1 MAAISFRLETF
12 EGPLDLLLHLVSKHK
27 LNIYDI
33 EISLLLEQ
41 YLDYMS
47 KIETQDYEQ
56 AADFLEMAARLI
68 YIKTCYLLPKPEE
81 GDELKKELEGRMIE
95 YSLCRLAAQ
104 KLREKY
110 AGSSIFVR
118 KAVKLPVNKT
128 YSRTHDVSEL
138 YNAYMSISSKVKEYK
153 PLRANMF
160 SPIVAKKIVS
170 VESKITQI
178 LELLYTTG
186 SFGMDKLYEGMKD
199 RSERIA
205 AFLAVLELTKSGRI
219 ALNEDNTEVT
229 LRRDYDP
236 EAEEEDGGEIAETTS
251 EEEAAEEVPE
261 MTPQEEAPA
270 EGSPELETETIP
282 EKEEYITEEQPEPV
296 PEPEIEPSRP
306 KKQSASLAIP
316 RRRLMFSEPIAV
328 AAYAP
333 EVKEAP
339 EEKPETAEETAEPET
354 EAAAPA
360 EEISV
365 QESAEPIVEEAVE
378 EIAEQIEETPEPE
391 PAVIQTEETAEPE
404 TETAAPAEEISVQ
417 ESAEPIVEEAV
428 EEIAEQIE
436 EVPEPEPAVI
446 QTEETAEPE
455 TETAAPAE
463 EISVQE
469 SAEPI
474 VEEAVEE
481 IAEQIEET
489 PEPEPVTVEEEKPE
503 ITEFELPIVPVVE
516 KDEPENKLPPD
527 TGYTLKA
534 NLWGQKRYWGSNS
547 GEFRIIAK
555 MRIG

>member
-138 YNAYMSISSKVKEYK
+138 YNAYMAISSKVKEYK

-251 EEEAAEEVPE
+251 EETIAEEAPE
-261 MTPQEEAPA
+261 VTPQEEAPA
-270 EGSPELETETIP
+270 EGSPELEAEIIT
-282 EKEEYITEEQPEPV
+282 EKEEYITEEQPE

-316 RRRLMFSEPIAV
+316 RRRLMFSEPLAV

-339 EEKPETAEETAEPET
+339 EEKPETAEETPESET
-354 EAAAPA
+354 ETAAPA
-360 EEISV
+360 EETSA
-365 QESAEPIVEEAVE
+365 QESAEPIVEEA
-378 EIAEQIEETPEPE
+378 I
-391 PAVIQTEETAEPE
+391 
-404 TETAAPAEEISVQ
+404 
-417 ESAEPIVEEAV
+417 
-428 EEIAEQIE
+428 
-436 EVPEPEPAVI
+436 
-446 QTEETAEPE
+446 
-455 TETAAPAE
+455 
-463 EISVQE
+463 
-469 SAEPI
+469 
-474 VEEAVEE
+474 EE